1 MFPFSSDKPK
11 SFVENFS
18 ENSNLD
24 DSGISLPVFHSR
36 ANLKLHNI
44 SVTFKMVK
52 EIIINFDLSKASNP
66 LCSRPVS
73 LLSVVRKVFEK
84 LVNNRIV
91 DHQKKCALSSN
102 FQYSFTSSRSTVDLL
117 TVVSDRSARAFH
129 RPGATKAVALDKSK
143 TFGRV
148 RHAGLL
154 HKLKS
159 YRNSG

>member
-1 MFPFSSDKPK
+1 
-11 SFVENFS
+11 
-18 ENSNLD
+18 
-24 DSGISLPVFHSR
+24 
-36 ANLKLHNI
+36 
-44 SVTFKMVK
+44 MVK
-52 EIIINFDLSKASNP
+52 EIIINFDLPKASNP

-91 DHQKKCALSSN
+91 DHQKKCGLSSN